1 MTDEPSSDLLGALPR
16 TRPHR
21 RSEKRPARNASPA
34 AEKPSPTRTTPA
46 GSAAT
51 AGRAKAASRAKTSSR
66 AKAASR
72 AKATAPGKPAP
83 RAKAA
88 TPGKAS
94 ATRTKAPPPTRKPAP
109 ATGVAVIGTAV
120 QAAAEIAEIGL
131 TLSRKA
137 VRNAIGRL
145 PRP

>member
-34 AEKPSPTRTTPA
+34 AEQPSPTPTASAAARATTTPRR
-46 GSAAT
+46 S
-51 AGRAKAASRAKTSSR
+51 KAASG
-66 AKAASR
+66 AKAR
-72 AKATAPGKPAP
+72 TPPAP
-83 RAKAA
+83 R
-88 TPGKAS
+88 
-94 ATRTKAPPPTRKPAP
+94 TRKPAP
-109 ATGVAVIGTAV
+109 ATGVAVVGTAI